1 MIHINPVCGLRPAIS
16 ADPESGAR
24 ALPQRKQPSTSTP
37 DRWSILSQ
45 LVIARDAFGLTDRDI
60 AVLRALIS
68 CLPKNDPTST
78 FVFASN
84 RTLSARAEGMHERT
98 LRRHLANL
106 VNSGLVTKQNSP
118 NLKRYVRRD
127 RSGAIVRAF
136 GFDLSMLWARSDD
149 ICTIAAQ
156 ATDEAT
162 EVELLREELSLTR
175 QKILA
180 SHPATAEM
188 GDIAE
193 GIRKACRRKLSANDL
208 QAIISN
214 LFEMLPCLSQPL
226 QTPTDAPVVSASD
239 SQNVRHQQS
248 SKKDISE
255 SEALAERANPERPHN
270 LGRKDAMNIE
280 KSGRLL
286 RQQRPN
292 PASPERSEEL
302 GPMVP
307 SAPALPLVMEACP
320 ESLSFAI
327 DHVRTWC
334 DLIRFSDILAPMVRI
349 GRDLLEEARRSMGT
363 VEAAVAV
370 MCIVQMGSKV
380 RSPGAYLRTL
390 SNMAMLGNFSTNAMV
405 RALLRQVYT
414 SRLPL

>member
-1 MIHINPVCGLRPAIS
+1 MS
-16 ADPESGAR
+16 ADPRSGAR
-24 ALPQRKQPSTSTP
+24 TLPHRKQPSTSNP

-136 GFDLSMLWARSDD
+136 GFDLSVLWARSDD
-149 ICTIAAQ
+149 ICTMAAQ

-162 EVELLREELSLTR
+162 EVELLREELSLIR

-180 SHPATAEM
+180 SDSATTEIQ
-188 GDIAE
+188 GIAE

-214 LFEMLPCLSQPL
+214 LVEMLPCLSKP
-226 QTPTDAPVVSASD
+226 QTTPADAPIVSASD

-248 SKKDISE
+248 SIKDIFE
-255 SEALAERANPERPHN
+255 SEALGECADPERPNN
-270 LGRKDAMNIE
+270 LGCREAKNIE
-280 KSGRLL
+280 ESGRLL
-286 RQQRPN
+286 HQHRSN
-292 PASPERSEEL
+292 PAASVRSSEP
-302 GPMVP
+302 GSMAAN
-307 SAPALPLVMEACP
+307 APALPLVMEACP

-327 DHVRTWC
+327 DPVRTWS

-349 GRDLLEEARRSMGT
+349 GRDLLEEARRSMGA
-363 VEAAVAV
+363 VEAAVTV

-380 RSPGAYLRTL
+380 RSPGAYLRSL
-390 SNMAMLGNFSTNAMV
+390 SNKATLGTFSTNAMV
-405 RALLRQVYT
+405 RALLRPDYAARV
-414 SRLPL
+414 PL